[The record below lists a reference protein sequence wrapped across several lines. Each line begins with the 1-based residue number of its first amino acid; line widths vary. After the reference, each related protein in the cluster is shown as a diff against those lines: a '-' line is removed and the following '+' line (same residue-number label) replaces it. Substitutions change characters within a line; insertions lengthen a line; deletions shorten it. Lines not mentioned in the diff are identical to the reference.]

1 MTNDTAKVITMQCGF
16 FFFSSVGFVAYVE
29 VRCLR
34 SIKGRGKIEIQK
46 YVLTKYILTI
56 EILSEFYI
64 NTTHEIIW

>member
-1 MTNDTAKVITMQCGF
+1 MTNDIAKVITMQ
-16 FFFSSVGFVAYVE
+16 FVAYVE

-34 SIKGRGKIEIQK
+34 STKGRGRIEIQK